1 MKKPILIIAEAG
13 VNHNG
18 DIVLAKQLVDA
29 AANAGADIVKFQT
42 FNADRLATQ
51 QAKKA
56 DYQIANSSNKET
68 QYQMLSRL
76 ELSESMHHELIK
88 HCNKRNIEFLSTGFD
103 IESIDFLAS
112 LDVRLF
118 KIPSGEITNLPYLR
132 HIGQFGK
139 PIIIS
144 TGMATMDDIDAA
156 ICAIEKAGTPRSFI
170 TILHCTTEYPAPMEE
185 VNLLAMQSI
194 RSATGLAIGYSDH
207 TSGIEVSIAAA
218 ALGAT
223 VIEKHFTLDKNL
235 SGPDHKA
242 SLEPNE
248 LKALVDSIKNI
259 EKAMGNGIKTPS
271 SKEKKN
277 ILIARKSIVAAKK
290 ISKGEIFSNKNL
302 TCKRPGE
309 GISPMLIDEII
320 GTIAKKNFQP
330 DEYIVI

>member
-103 IESIDFLAS
+103 IESIDFLVS

-144 TGMATMDDIDAA
+144 TGMATLGDIEAA
-156 ICAIEKAGTPRSFI
+156 LEVLKKAGTARSLI
-170 TILHCTTEYPAPMEE
+170 TVLHCTSEYPTPLDE
-185 VNLLAMQSI
+185 VNLSAMQSI
-194 RSATGLAIGYSDH
+194 RAAFDVATGYSDH
-207 TSGIEVSIAAA
+207 TAGIEVSIAAA

-242 SLEPNE
+242 SLEPDE
-248 LKALVDSIKNI
+248 LKAMVNAIRKI
-259 EKAMGNGIKTPS
+259 EISLGDGIKRLTPS
-271 SKEKKN
+271 ELANKQV
-277 ILIARKSIVAAKK
+277 ARKSMVAIKA
-290 ISKGEIFSNKNL
+290 IRAGELFSADNIAA
-302 TCKRPGE
+302 KRPGT
-309 GISPMLIDEII
+309 GISPMNWDDVMGRKAPKDFDTDELIEL
-320 GTIAKKNFQP
+320 
-330 DEYIVI
+330 

>member
-56 DYQIANSSNKET
+56 EYQIANSSNKET

-112 LDVRLF
+112 LNMRLY

-132 HIGQFGK
+132 HIGQLGK

-144 TGMATMDDIDAA
+144 TGMATMDDIYAA
-156 ICAIEKAGTPRSFI
+156 ISALEKAGTPRSFI

-185 VNLLAMQSI
+185 VNLLAMESI
-194 RSATGLAIGYSDH
+194 KSATGLPIGYSDH

-259 EKAMGNGIKTPS
+259 EKAMGNGIKAPS

-277 ILIARKSIVAAKK
+277 ILVARKSIVAAKK
-290 ISKGEIFSNKNL
+290 ISKGEIFSNENL

-309 GISPMLIDEII
+309 GISPMLIDKII
-320 GTIAKKNFQP
+320 GTIAKKNFEP